1 MESSYA
7 CRVNGANAP
16 VDCNYTERTPRFVN
30 RRMGEMAQ
38 PVRPLRADAA
48 RNRARVLEVA
58 YETFAAEGL
67 SVPIDEIA
75 RRAEVGAGTVY
86 RHFPTKE
93 ALFAA
98 VIEDRMQHLVDD
110 GYALL
115 RSVGPGEA
123 LFAYLRSLVLQW
135 GATDRGLVDALAGI
149 GIDIETVAPDAED
162 AFLAMLGDLL
172 SAAQQAGAARRDIGV
187 REVKSILVGCQA
199 MEAYNSALAERV
211 TDVVVD
217 GLRATR

>member
-1 MESSYA
+1 
-7 CRVNGANAP
+7 
-16 VDCNYTERTPRFVN
+16 
-30 RRMGEMAQ
+30 MAQ
-38 PVRPLRADAA
+38 PARPLRADAA
-48 RNRARVLEVA
+48 RNRARVLDVA

-75 RRAEVGAGTVY
+75 RRAGVGAGTVY

-115 RSVGPGEA
+115 KSEGPGEA
-123 LFAYLRSLVLQW
+123 LFTYLRSIVLQW
-135 GATDRGLVDALAGI
+135 GATDRGLVDALAGL
-149 GIDIETVAPDAED
+149 GIDIPSVAPDAED
-162 AFLAMLGDLL
+162 AFLAVLADLL
-172 SAAQQAGAARRDIGV
+172 RAAQEAGTARQDIGV

-199 MEAYNSALAERV
+199 MEAYNSALADRV

-217 GLRATR
+217 GLRAAR